1 MAEFF
6 EIIML
11 ICFGVSWP
19 MNAIKSYKARTA
31 KGKSLAF
38 MLLILFGYVAGI
50 TSKFLSETYMASF
63 AQKWYVLFF
72 YVLNFTMVSIDLCIY
87 IRNRHLDKQRDGIE
101 NV

>member
-19 MNAIKSYKARTA
+19 INAVKSYQTRTA

-50 TSKFLSETYMASF
+50 TSKFLSETYMASI
-63 AQKWYVLFF
+63 AQKWYVLVF
-72 YVLNFTMVSIDLCIY
+72 YVLNFTMVSIDLCIF
-87 IRNRHLDKQRDGIE
+87 IRNRHLDKERDGNKNI
-101 NV
+101 